1 MIPSDSNRGVPAN
14 VDDCVVTAGPLPSLA
29 LLRSI
34 WGELELRSHCS
45 FFLTW
50 NWIGSWLQL
59 IANRSDTLLIKVTRR
74 SQIVA
79 LGVFAAKRAWGGA
92 GPTHLRLHETGD
104 RALDDLTIEYNGLL
118 CEAGLEHAAL
128 TAVVRFLESSGR
140 RWSTLDLAGLDAA
153 AVPLQDLAASSNT
166 LRVRR
171 RPTHYVDLAKVR
183 AQGDYLSTLGP
194 QTRSAIRRTARKLV
208 AQFGTLS
215 TTVAN
220 DADTKLV
227 YFRALIRL
235 HEAHWRSKEGHA
247 GAFSDARIVAFHEH
261 LLATGAGSVQLLCL
275 SAGEQVVG
283 YAYNVVH
290 RGIVYFYQA
299 GVDYPHCAGYGSP
312 GLLLLTQAVEH
323 AIAMGHERFE
333 FMAGSADYKRKLGAG
348 QGELLWLS
356 LDRPSVG
363 SQLRNAARWLRARA
377 GTAAR

>member
-1 MIPSDSNRGVPAN
+1 MHIIDSHFHWWP
-14 VDDCVVTAGPLPSLA
+14 
-29 LLRSI
+29 RSI
-34 WGELELRSHCS
+34 FEKLCKRGS
-45 FFLTW
+45 FPKARVNTHGGYDYMRRADSGQHLNSWAEWFDLDKQFEYLDRLGHQFSVILSIGPFSVAFSDMPVEEGCDYALMW
-50 NWIGSWLQL
+50 N
-59 IANRSDTLLIKVTRR
+59 
-74 SQIVA
+74 
-79 LGVFAAKRAWGGA
+79 
-92 GPTHLRLHETGD
+92 
-104 RALDDLTIEYNGLL
+104 
-118 CEAGLEHAAL
+118 EAMADAQKKYP
-128 TAVVRFLESSGR
+128 GR
-140 RWSTLDLAGLDAA
+140 VWASA

-235 HEAHWRSKEGHA
+235 HEAHWRSKEGQA

-377 GTAAR
+377 GTAVR